1 MYVKMRPHLCTVRRQ
16 FSPNDKKT
24 KTKKTKPKKPQKQKT
39 IRSSLLF
46 FLHRRTCFQSEYG
59 FVLREN
65 KNTHI
70 LETRQM
76 A

>member
-1 MYVKMRPHLCTVRRQ
+1 MRPHLCTVRRQ
-16 FSPNDKKT
+16 FSPNDKKNKTT
-24 KTKKTKPKKPQKQKT
+24 KNKKTKTRKT
-39 IRSSLLF
+39 IRSCLLF

-65 KNTHI
+65 KITHI